1 MKNNQLSLIL
11 KRSILFALPILIT
24 SCGGGTTIKATDG
37 SKIQFKSEN
46 VSCKKGFEYNSY
58 KGTKVR
64 DVICTANGVRTFLSG
79 AKSNFSQTK
88 TCLVMNEKGKEFDN
102 FNWDYANQRSSIA
115 CSAAIKLGKS
125 K

>member
-1 MKNNQLSLIL
+1 MKNKKLSLVL
-11 KRSILFALPILIT
+11 KRSILFLIPILIT

-37 SKIQFKSEN
+37 SKIQFKNEN

-64 DVICTANGVRTFLSG
+64 DLTCTANGVRTFLNG
-79 AKSNFSQTK
+79 AKSNFSETK
-88 TCLVMNEKGKEFDN
+88 TCLVMNDRGKDFDD
-102 FNWDYANQRSSIA
+102 FKWDYSNQRNSIA